1 MKTRKKLTCIGNVL
15 TVITVLIL
23 VGSIAYAGDD
33 PSIKGDLRKGIQLSM
48 QNFVNAHTINGTF
61 YIYDPIDNKLL
72 NLKLKELHPGIVK
85 KGNFYAS
92 CADFTEPGGKI
103 VDLDFLVIPADHSLR
118 TVQAVV
124 HAVDGKKRPYQLES
138 K

>member
-1 MKTRKKLTCIGNVL
+1 MKTRKKLTNIANTL
-15 TVITVLIL
+15 TILSVLIL

-33 PSIKGDLRKGIQLSM
+33 PSIKGDLRIGIQASM
-48 QNFVNAHTINGTF
+48 KNFIDAQTIKNTF

-92 CADFTEPGGKI
+92 CADFTDPSDKI
-103 VDLDFLVIPADHSLR
+103 VDLDFLVIPTDHSLR

-124 HAVDGKKRPYQLES
+124 HAVDGKKRPYHLES